1 MQLPSLQYVM
11 AQQPVRIAVAF
22 IIAIALLYFIRMAVR
37 LNGLLTLI
45 ALGLLTYGAYW
56 LLTNVIRF

>member
-1 MQLPSLQYVM
+1 MQLPSLQYVL

-22 IIAIALLYFIRMAVR
+22 IIAIGLLYFIRMAVR

-45 ALGLLTYGAYW
+45 ALGALTYGAY
-56 LLTNVIRF
+56 LVLTDLVF